1 MDVPLALYRRY
12 RPETFAE
19 VIGQAHVTDPL
30 RHALAAN
37 RVNHAYLFS
46 GPRGCGKTTSA
57 RILAR
62 ALNCEKAPI
71 ADPCGECQS
80 CRDLARGG
88 PGSMDVIEIDAAS
101 HGGVDDARDLRERAF
116 FAPVSSRYKVYIID
130 EAHMVSPQGFNALLK
145 LVEEPPP
152 HLKFIFATTEP
163 DKVIGTIRSRTHHYP
178 FRLVPPKVLGD
189 YLMQLCAMEGAILEP
204 NALPLVV
211 RAGQGSVRD
220 TLSVLDQLLGG
231 AGPEGVT
238 YDLAV
243 QLLGYTPDSLLDEA
257 IDAFAASDGSTV
269 FGVVDKVI
277 ESGQD
282 PRRFAEDFL
291 QRLRDLVIVAAVP
304 DALSKGLLE
313 VPGDRAERLLSQ
325 VSGFGPA
332 ELTRAADIVNDALME
347 FRGATAPRLL
357 LELMCA
363 RILVPGSDNST
374 QGFLARLDR
383 LERRLSMDGVA
394 APVQSA
400 PAISTVAASVTPA
413 SVTPAPVEA
422 APVEAAPVEVAQPQP
437 DVVEPT
443 PTSEWDTPAPAETQE
458 PAAGPAPIAH
468 HEPTSQPGSLTIAD
482 VRRLWPEILDKIRE
496 LRRFAWVML
505 SQNAQVTSLDGS
517 VLTIALVNV
526 GARDSFINSRSEE
539 YVQQALHEI
548 LGVTWKIDAI
558 VDPGARP
565 GVPSAHE
572 EPPSIDSRPAA
583 DEPRKG
589 LAAPESVRE
598 ALRDPVTPA
607 TRQDPDASAN
617 RDDPVIEN
625 EDIDPELLLSR
636 ELGAHVIDE
645 SRTE

>member
-1 MDVPLALYRRY
+1 VDAPLALYRRY

-19 VIGQAHVTDPL
+19 VIGQDHVTEPL

-88 PGSMDVIEIDAAS
+88 PGSIDVIEIDAAS

-152 HLKFIFATTEP
+152 HLRFIFATTEP

-178 FRLVPPKVLGD
+178 FRLVPPKTLGD
-189 YLMQLCAMEGAILEP
+189 YLMQLCEAEHVKLEP

-231 AGPEGVT
+231 AGPDGVT

-282 PRRFAEDFL
+282 PRRFAEDLL

-304 DALSKGLLE
+304 DALSKGLLD

-325 VSGFGPA
+325 ASNFGPS
-332 ELTRAADIVNDALME
+332 ELTRAADIVNAALIE

-374 QGFLARLDR
+374 QGFQARLDR
-383 LERRLSMDGVA
+383 LERRLSIDGG
-394 APVQSA
+394 PA
-400 PAISTVAASVTPA
+400 PAALAHTP
-413 SVTPAPVEA
+413 PAPAVEAPRTA
-422 APVEAAPVEVAQPQP
+422 APVEAKPAPVAEPVAEAPAP
-437 DVVEPT
+437 VAEPEAVEPA
-443 PTSEWDTPAPAETQE
+443 PVAEPVAEKPAPVAEPEVVPE
-458 PAAGPAPIAH
+458 PAQAAPS
-468 HEPTSQPGSLTIAD
+468 TGSLTIAD
-482 VRRLWPEILDKIRE
+482 VRRLWPEILDKIRD

-505 SQNAQVTSLDGS
+505 SQNAQVTALDGS
-517 VLTIALVNV
+517 TLTIALVNA

-539 YVQQALHEI
+539 YVQQALHAV
-548 LGVTWKIDAI
+548 LGVTWKIEAI
-558 VDPGARP
+558 VDPSARP
-565 GVPSAHE
+565 GATGSDEPASADPST
-572 EPPSIDSRPAA
+572 AA
-583 DEPRKG
+583 APRKG
-589 LAAPESVRE
+589 VAAPESVRE
-598 ALRDPVTPA
+598 ALRESATPEP
-607 TRQDPDASAN
+607 REDPDATAT
-617 RDDPVIEN
+617 RDDPVVEQ
-625 EDIDPELLLSR
+625 EDIDPEDLLTR
-636 ELGAHVIDE
+636 ELGARVIDE
-645 SRTE
+645 SRTD